1 MEGRDDVRAP
11 TPARVAAPL
20 AVVVVVAPA
29 AALPAGWR
37 ADERCAA
44 GAGPGG
50 TAVDRAVAGVP
61 PIAVSGRLDRRRR
74 RAASRI
80 GARRAAQRRNLDH
93 PGYGYLQQHAGGGLL
108 TRQPARRGAPHGDG
122 IRPRPN
128 LRPHRARGIRG
139 TGADP
144 GADHHRLRST
154 RGSHPPAARGYPRRR
169 DGNRHRHRHQREPPA
184 PHSRQ
189 EQGRRVAHR
198 WREQQGDGGSA
209 HGGAGRGDIRHQ
221 DLHDRGRDRGR
232 GPSPDRAGT
241 AGPAIRDDA
250 GEDRRAAAERGRAHD
265 GRSLLPRDGRRL
277 AVEHLCGD
285 QSAGEDAAAASRLP
299 SLRRG
304 VSRAA
309 GDWVA
314 GVGARAGPGGH
325 IRGARAMI
333 TFDAPVVIT
342 LAPVVAGAVWAASAW
357 ARRARVRRAAA
368 WSESTARIARA
379 AGKLGAP
386 ALGLAAGLAAVALSG
401 PRWGEQRIVTETR
414 GLNLVLAIDISRSM
428 LAEDA
433 KPSRLGRA
441 LREARRLVQ
450 DLDGDRLGLS
460 VFAGTSYILSPLSV
474 DGSALTLYLDALDPD
489 VASEG
494 GTSLAPG
501 LAQGIDL
508 LHASPE
514 IADRVLVVF
523 TDGEAHDSLEPALQ
537 EARRL
542 AGLGIHLILV
552 AEGGREPTRIPVR
565 DDRGTLVSWQ
575 QDGSG
580 NPVLTSRREDVLG
593 AVADAAQ
600 GTIVAAELPDQAG
613 AVRDLVASYKRA
625 TATESRTQGGRP
637 RAWIPLLLAALV
649 LGAQTFTRRTA
660 ALIGLLFCVA
670 APTTAHAQ
678 RPRSPAEKAWDK
690 GDVRAAATAYLAE
703 LKVHEDDDTAW
714 YNTGTAALAA
724 GDPALAR
731 STLARASA
739 SLDPELRFR
748 ALYNL
753 GLLALLEAKSD
764 TTNRETHLADAERA
778 YREALLLQPHHIRA
792 KWNLELVNRQRW
804 GGGGANKPNPPPP
817 PPQSGGGGGQQQ
829 QQPPP
834 PPSGGGM
841 SESQADQVLRSIGQE
856 ELRTR
861 RDRTGRTRRA
871 APAGVK
877 DW

>member
-1 MEGRDDVRAP
+1 
-11 TPARVAAPL
+11 
-20 AVVVVVAPA
+20 
-29 AALPAGWR
+29 
-37 ADERCAA
+37 
-44 GAGPGG
+44 
-50 TAVDRAVAGVP
+50 
-61 PIAVSGRLDRRRR
+61 
-74 RAASRI
+74 
-80 GARRAAQRRNLDH
+80 
-93 PGYGYLQQHAGGGLL
+93 
-108 TRQPARRGAPHGDG
+108 
-122 IRPRPN
+122 
-128 LRPHRARGIRG
+128 
-139 TGADP
+139 
-144 GADHHRLRST
+144 
-154 RGSHPPAARGYPRRR
+154 
-169 DGNRHRHRHQREPPA
+169 
-184 PHSRQ
+184 
-189 EQGRRVAHR
+189 
-198 WREQQGDGGSA
+198 
-209 HGGAGRGDIRHQ
+209 
-221 DLHDRGRDRGR
+221 
-232 GPSPDRAGT
+232 
-241 AGPAIRDDA
+241 
-250 GEDRRAAAERGRAHD
+250 
-265 GRSLLPRDGRRL
+265 
-277 AVEHLCGD
+277 
-285 QSAGEDAAAASRLP
+285 
-299 SLRRG
+299 
-304 VSRAA
+304 
-309 GDWVA
+309 
-314 GVGARAGPGGH
+314 
-325 IRGARAMI
+325 MI

-401 PRWGEQRIVTETR
+401 PRWGEERIVTETR
-414 GLNLVLAIDISRSM
+414 GLNLVIAIDISRSM

-460 VFAGTSYILSPLSV
+460 AFAGTSYILSPLSV

-494 GTSLAPG
+494 GTSLAPA

-523 TDGEAHDSLEPALQ
+523 TDGEAHDSLEQSLQ

-542 AGLGIHLILV
+542 AALGIHLILV
-552 AEGGREPTRIPVR
+552 AEGGRQPTKIPVR

-575 QDGSG
+575 QDESG
-580 NPVLTSRREDVLG
+580 NPILTSRREDVLG
-593 AVADAAQ
+593 PVADAAQ

-625 TATESRTQGGRP
+625 TATESRTQRGRP
-637 RAWIPLLLAALV
+637 RAWIPLLVAALV
-649 LGAQTFTRRTA
+649 LGAQTLTRRTA
-660 ALIGLLFCVA
+660 ALIGLLLCIA
-670 APTTAHAQ
+670 APDAAHAQ
-678 RPRSPAEKAWDK
+678 RPRSNAEKAWDK
-690 GDVRAAATAYLAE
+690 GDARAAATAYLAE
-703 LKVHEDDDTAW
+703 LKAHEDDDTAW
-714 YNTGTAALAA
+714 YNAGTAALAA

-731 STLARASA
+731 STLARAST

-748 ALYNL
+748 ALYNMGLL
-753 GLLALLEAKSD
+753 GLLQAKADTASREA
-764 TTNRETHLADAERA
+764 HLADAERA
-778 YREALLLQPHHIRA
+778 YREALLLKPQDRHA
-792 KWNLELVNRQRW
+792 KWNLELVNRMRR
-804 GGGGANKPNPPPP
+804 GSGGANKPNPPPP
-817 PPQSGGGGGQQQ
+817 PSAGGGGGGGGGAQP